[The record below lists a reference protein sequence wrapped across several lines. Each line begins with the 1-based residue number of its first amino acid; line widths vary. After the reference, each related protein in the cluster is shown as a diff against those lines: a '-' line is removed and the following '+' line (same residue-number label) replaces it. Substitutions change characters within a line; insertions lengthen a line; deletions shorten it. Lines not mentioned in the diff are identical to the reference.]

1 MRLITW
7 AIRFALFVVLLAF
20 AAKNT
25 DPVTLRFYFDLAWQ
39 APLVALLL
47 AFFAAG
53 AVLGLIAMSGTY
65 LAQRKEIAR
74 LQRSIGVSMI
84 YVSHDLSVVG
94 SIADRIAV
102 MYDGSVVSV
111 KNASEWTERTLG
123 ASMTGIYRQ
132 SA

>member
-1 MRLITW
+1 MRVLSW

-25 DPVTLRFYFDLAWQ
+25 EPVTLRFYFDLAWQ

-65 LAQRKEIAR
+65 FAQRREIAR
-74 LQRSIGVSMI
+74 LQR
-84 YVSHDLSVVG
+84 
-94 SIADRIAV
+94 ADSSRPEFNTRA
-102 MYDGSVVSV
+102 
-111 KNASEWTERTLG
+111 AS
-123 ASMTGIYRQ
+123 Q
-132 SA
+132 PPSAEG

>member
-1 MRLITW
+1 MRLVTW

-53 AVLGLIAMSGTY
+53 AVLGLVAMSGTY
-65 LAQRKEIAR
+65 LAQRREISR
-74 LQRSIGVSMI
+74 LQRI
-84 YVSHDLSVVG
+84 D
-94 SIADRIAV
+94 AARPEFKAAV
-102 MYDGSVVSV
+102 TSQPPAAEG
-111 KNASEWTERTLG
+111 
-123 ASMTGIYRQ
+123 
-132 SA
+132 

>member
-53 AVLGLIAMSGTY
+53 ALLGLIAMSGTY
-65 LAQRKEIAR
+65 LAAQGNRAPAA
-74 LQRSIGVSMI
+74 
-84 YVSHDLSVVG
+84 H
-94 SIADRIAV
+94 
-102 MYDGSVVSV
+102 
-111 KNASEWTERTLG
+111 
-123 ASMTGIYRQ
+123 
-132 SA
+132 